1 MAATNKS
8 LARSNKSATG
18 SNATSKRPAARRN
31 SSERL
36 RVWQD
41 PFAGSALPV
50 FYRPLVTRA
59 EWKLNMN
66 WHNLDLYFFLC
77 LLAGPATLLAIIYE
91 CMRRFRRRLP
101 VLDGLQRDHQ
111 SGAADEQFA
120 REFRAVFN
128 MTSQARKEAMIEDWM
143 RRKGCSRSEA
153 MRLAVEEW
161 RGDRQR
167 EQARKREQEEQQRRC
182 NSSRGNLSPA
192 QAFDI
197 LGLEEGATEQQV
209 RAAYYRLMKRA
220 HPDVSGSDYFAKQ
233 LNGARDHLLA
243 G

>member
-1 MAATNKS
+1 
-8 LARSNKSATG
+8 
-18 SNATSKRPAARRN
+18 
-31 SSERL
+31 
-36 RVWQD
+36 
-41 PFAGSALPV
+41 
-50 FYRPLVTRA
+50 
-59 EWKLNMN
+59 MN

-91 CMRRFRRRLP
+91 CMRRFRRRIP
-101 VLDGLQRDHQ
+101 VLEGLLRED
-111 SGAADEQFA
+111 GAADAQSA
-120 REFRAVFN
+120 HEFRTVFN
-128 MTSQARKEAMIEDWM
+128 MTSQARKEAMIENWM

-161 RGDRQR
+161 RRDNAARKQR

-182 NSSRGNLSPA
+182 NSSRGKLSPA
-192 QAFDI
+192 QAFEI
-197 LGLEEGATEQQV
+197 LGLKEGATEQQV